1 VGRKGNRLL
10 TKRRQKH
17 HWGFH
22 SRKGTA
28 QVSPRDPDPI
38 LDRAATEALLRPRVV
53 AVGPTRSLAI
63 PDIAPRVYEAK
74 LLLGDM
80 SGERFESA
88 ASIATRIDA
97 VITDD
102 ELYELGEPRPS
113 SETVA
118 KAKDLILSAEH
129 VGSKFPHPKISV
141 YFGEVDITWKA
152 QDRLLRV
159 IVFPDPIRPAVLY
172 FQTDRGE
179 ALTRGESVEVT
190 NAEDLPR
197 RLNWLLG

>member
-1 VGRKGNRLL
+1 ML
-10 TKRRQKH
+10 TKRRGKH
-17 HWGFH
+17 HLNGQRPGFH

-28 QVSPRDPDPI
+28 PVSLRDSNPI
-38 LDRAATEALLRPRVV
+38 LDRAATEAILRPRVF
-53 AVGPTRSLAI
+53 
-63 PDIAPRVYEAK
+63 APHLYEAK

-80 SGERFESA
+80 FREPFESA
-88 ASIATRIDA
+88 TSIATRIDE
-97 VITDD
+97 VIADD
-102 ELYELGEPRPS
+102 DLYELGEPRPS

-118 KAKDLILSAEH
+118 KAKELILSAEY

-159 IVFPDPIRPAVLY
+159 IVFPDPLRPAALY
-172 FQTDRGE
+172 FQTDKGE

-190 NAEDLPR
+190 NAEDLSR
-197 RLNWLLG
+197 SLNWLLG